1 MKQLFER
8 TSSCWVRY
16 DKYVIRKDAK
26 GAKYITAAPDAR
38 PDIFDPL
45 ADAQTMVLEALN
57 VGRLFFGKKATERE
71 QEAGILRF
79 VHRYGLLGFITAL
92 PTTPKFMDYEKVYL
106 PKNHFIREEALGT
119 HAYLDYFFPF
129 KKLNIYKRGK
139 AFQWEV
145 DGDTDSKALALA
157 FLNEPDAMSMSFQ
170 KEYAEPLEWI
180 AKALKDL
187 TFPFITSKYFY
198 EDADAFDADEKR
210 LMAQGVAAFGG
221 IAPTYR
227 IALLDKPTIVWEFH
241 SLLIGLQMMFSF
253 MMAEDKTPLR
263 MCDSCD
269 TIFVASRKPALLLR
283 QVPPQRRIIPYKARK
298 RFRTLLGAKPLS
310 YSTLSLPLIGWSKF
324 WWQDKYSS
332 STSRQ
337 EVATR
342 LGFPFLSTSSWEIK
356 KKSFIFK

>member
-26 GAKYITAAPDAR
+26 GVKYITAAPDAR
-38 PDIFDPL
+38 PTIIDPL
-45 ADAQTMVLEALN
+45 EDAQTMVLDALN
-57 VGRLFFGKKATERE
+57 AGRLFFGKKATERE

-106 PKNHFIREEALGT
+106 PKNHFIREEALET
-119 HAYLDYFFPF
+119 EQFLDYFYPS
-129 KKLNIYKRGK
+129 KKPLLRKRGMEYT
-139 AFQWEV
+139 WEV
-145 DGDTDSKALALA
+145 EGNTDAIALELT
-157 FLNEPDAMSMSFQ
+157 FSSEPTAKRMSFQ
-170 KEYAEPLEWI
+170 KEYAEPLDWI

-198 EDADAFDADEKR
+198 EDADAFDADEKK

-227 IALLDKPTIVWEFH
+227 IALLDKPTIVWDFH

-253 MMAEDKTPLR
+253 MLAEDKTPLR
-263 MCDSCD
+263 MCPHCD
-269 TIFVASRKPALLLR
+269 TIFVAKRSN
-283 QVPPQRRIIPYKARK
+283 QRFCCDKCRYN
-298 RFRTLLGAKPLS
+298 
-310 YSTLSLPLIGWSKF
+310 SK
-324 WWQDKYSS
+324 
-332 STSRQ
+332 
-337 EVATR
+337 
-342 LGFPFLSTSSWEIK
+342 
-356 KKSFIFK
+356 

>member
-26 GAKYITAAPDAR
+26 GVKYITAAPDAR
-38 PDIFDPL
+38 PTIIDPL
-45 ADAQTMVLEALN
+45 EDAQTMVLDALN
-57 VGRLFFGKKATERE
+57 AGRLFFGKKASERE

-106 PKNHFIREEALGT
+106 PKNHFIREEALET
-119 HAYLDYFFPF
+119 EQFLDYFYPF
-129 KKLNIYKRGK
+129 KKPLLRKRGVEYT
-139 AFQWEV
+139 WEV
-145 DGDTDSKALALA
+145 EGNTDAIALELT
-157 FLNEPDAMSMSFQ
+157 FSSEPTAKRMSFQ
-170 KEYAEPLEWI
+170 KEYAEPLDWI

-198 EDADAFDADEKR
+198 EEADAFDADEKK

-227 IALLDKPTIVWEFH
+227 IALLDKPTIVWDFH

-269 TIFVASRKPALLLR
+269 TIFVANRKT
-283 QVPPQRRIIPYKARK
+283 QRFCCDKCRRK
-298 RFRTLLGAKPLS
+298 G
-310 YSTLSLPLIGWSKF
+310 
-324 WWQDKYSS
+324 
-332 STSRQ
+332 
-337 EVATR
+337 E
-342 LGFPFLSTSSWEIK
+342 
-356 KKSFIFK
+356 

>member
-26 GAKYITAAPDAR
+26 GVKYITATPDAR
-38 PDIFDPL
+38 PQIIDPL
-45 ADAQTMVLEALN
+45 EDAQTMVLDALN
-57 VGRLFFGKKATERE
+57 AGRLFFGKKASERE

-106 PKNHFIREEALGT
+106 PKNHFIREEALET
-119 HAYLDYFFPF
+119 EQFLDYFYPF
-129 KKLNIYKRGK
+129 KKPLLRKRGMEYT
-139 AFQWEV
+139 WEV
-145 DGDTDSKALALA
+145 EGNTDAIALELT
-157 FLNEPDAMSMSFQ
+157 FSSEPTAKRMSFQ

-198 EDADAFDADEKR
+198 EDADAFDADEKK

-227 IALLDKPTIVWEFH
+227 IALLDKPTIVWDFH

-253 MMAEDKTPLR
+253 MLAEEKTPLR
-263 MCDSCD
+263 MCAHCD
-269 TIFVASRKPALLLR
+269 TIFVANRANQRFCCDACRRK
-283 QVPPQRRIIPYKARK
+283 
-298 RFRTLLGAKPLS
+298 G
-310 YSTLSLPLIGWSKF
+310 
-324 WWQDKYSS
+324 
-332 STSRQ
+332 
-337 EVATR
+337 E
-342 LGFPFLSTSSWEIK
+342 
-356 KKSFIFK
+356 